1 MYIKYEQHEKMEA
14 GQTHK
19 TEQESVDIKN
29 HTLEVQG
36 DEEDIRR
43 EIK

>member
-1 MYIKYEQHEKMEA
+1 MEE
-14 GQTHK
+14 GQT
-19 TEQESVDIKN
+19 QEKVNIKN

-43 EIK
+43 